1 MTHVSIKD
9 ASSQTYPEITF
20 CRPLG
25 NPDYKNTLKECNL
38 TVEDY
43 FDWYTWVGNGSD
55 FCQDPKKLYEKLSQ
69 NLSLIL
75 PEMHVYGF
83 NAFQVERFIP
93 TDDNLVI
100 KELPSVGRCLAYQI
114 PEDKEVWEV
123 KIQMENFDELRLS
136 LDTPSNFLATFES
149 LDFHL
154 IPDYKEDVSLIH
166 EVIDVLDYDGQE
178 CATKMARDQCIDQY
192 IIRNL
197 TQLVG
202 CTTPFVSNKSNIC
215 TDSDQALEAINM
227 HLEIINGNANDLAK
241 VCPRSC
247 NQVSTVVSNRLKYY
261 LGDSASD
268 FLTEP
273 GILQFYFPK
282 FVKVSK
288 TVRSYSGLS
297 LIAEVGGYVGLFL
310 GVSINQMSNVIE
322 KIVLLIT

>member
-55 FCQDPKKLYEKLSQ
+55 FCKDPKKLYEKLSQ

-136 LDTPSNFLATFES
+136 LCKQHRKR
-149 LDFHL
+149 FHL
-154 IPDYKEDVSLIH
+154 VVGGL
-166 EVIDVLDYDGQE
+166 VGAAVVLLCKIVDGQY
-178 CATKMARDQCIDQY
+178 KD
-192 IIRNL
+192 
-197 TQLVG
+197 
-202 CTTPFVSNKSNIC
+202 
-215 TDSDQALEAINM
+215 
-227 HLEIINGNANDLAK
+227 GN
-241 VCPRSC
+241 
-247 NQVSTVVSNRLKYY
+247 
-261 LGDSASD
+261 
-268 FLTEP
+268 
-273 GILQFYFPK
+273 
-282 FVKVSK
+282 
-288 TVRSYSGLS
+288 
-297 LIAEVGGYVGLFL
+297 
-310 GVSINQMSNVIE
+310 
-322 KIVLLIT
+322 